1 MIKSVLFRSLK
12 LCAAIVL
19 AAIVFSNY
27 VSGQEITGPDAS
39 SSVEPVSVTAYSSKT
54 DIAMGEEFEV
64 AIRLSIDEGWH
75 INSGSPMQDMMIPT
89 EINVGE
95 FPFYVERIK
104 YPEGEMVSF
113 AFSPDEKLSVYGGEV
128 WINLSLKTGP
138 EAEEGEFTLP
148 LTVRSQAC
156 NDRYCLAPE
165 TQDLSFGLTIVSGG
179 QVSEIRHKSIFE
191 AHGFSSPQEPET
203 GDHRLAGQRAAGFWD
218 MLKNFNADIFIDS
231 YGYILA
237 YIAMYILGLGL
248 TLTPCVYPIIPITI
262 GYFGS
267 QSQGS
272 WGRQFLVAAIYG
284 IGIAISYATVGT
296 VAALSGSLMGAALQ
310 NVWILIALATL
321 CAAMG
326 LNAFGVYE
334 IRMPAWLMG
343 LAGGSARKGYL
354 GAAVMGLTMGIAS
367 APCLAAFIISLLA
380 FIGQKGDPILGFSM
394 FLVLGLGL
402 ATPFIFLGTFSG
414 MVNRIPKSGVWMVY
428 AKKLMGS
435 LLFAAALYFLNTIIP
450 FKYFSPLVLISLVAA
465 GLYFGFFENSSA
477 RSIIFRG
484 VRLLVGILFL
494 GVAFWWGMPEGEGS
508 SGPKIDW
515 QPYSEQLME
524 QRGSGIPIVID
535 FYADW
540 CIPCKELDKIS
551 FSDPRV
557 IDISRDFLML
567 KSNLTRENSPEVK
580 ALISQ
585 FGIRGV
591 PTIVLIGADGDEREE
606 LRIVQ
611 FEDANEVLSRL
622 KRLNK
627 ISLEISDNPLV
638 E

>member
-1 MIKSVLFRSLK
+1 VIIFRRAAAGPQEFGMRILLIKSILFRSLK
-12 LCAAIVL
+12 LRATIAFALAVL
-19 AAIVFSNY
+19 SNN
-27 VSGQEITGPDAS
+27 VSGQEISGPDAS
-39 SSVEPVSVTAYSSKT
+39 SSVEPVSVKAYSSKIN
-54 DIAMGEEFEV
+54 IAPGGEFEV
-64 AIRLSIDEGWH
+64 AVRLSIDEGWH
-75 INSGSPMQDMMIPT
+75 INSDSPLQDMMIPT
-89 EINVGE
+89 EVNVDE
-95 FPFYVERIK
+95 SPFHVDRIK
-104 YPEGEMVSF
+104 YPEGELVSF
-113 AFSPDEKLSVYGGEV
+113 AFSPDEKLSVYGGDV
-128 WINLSLKTGP
+128 WVNLLLKTGP
-138 EAEEGEFTLP
+138 EAVEGEYRLP

-156 NDRYCLAPE
+156 NDRFCLAPE

-179 QVSEIRHKSIFE
+179 PVSEIRHESIFE
-191 AHGFSSPQEPET
+191 AHGFSSSQDPET
-203 GDHRLAGQRAAGFWD
+203 VDHRLAGQRATGFWD
-218 MLKNFNADIFIDS
+218 MLKNFNADVFVDS

-296 VAALSGSLMGAALQ
+296 MAALSGSLMGAALQ
-310 NVWILIALATL
+310 NIWILIALAGL

-402 ATPFIFLGTFSG
+402 ATPFVFLGTFSG

-450 FKYFSPLVLISLVAA
+450 FRYFSP
-465 GLYFGFFENSSA
+465 Y
-477 RSIIFRG
+477 
-484 VRLLVGILFL
+484 
-494 GVAFWWGMPEGEGS
+494 
-508 SGPKIDW
+508 
-515 QPYSEQLME
+515 
-524 QRGSGIPIVID
+524 
-535 FYADW
+535 
-540 CIPCKELDKIS
+540 
-551 FSDPRV
+551 
-557 IDISRDFLML
+557 
-567 KSNLTRENSPEVK
+567 
-580 ALISQ
+580 
-585 FGIRGV
+585 
-591 PTIVLIGADGDEREE
+591 
-606 LRIVQ
+606 
-611 FEDANEVLSRL
+611 
-622 KRLNK
+622 
-627 ISLEISDNPLV
+627 
-638 E
+638 